1 MRPAGLGG
9 YPPGRPHTG
18 RVSFGV
24 LFVCTGNLCRSPV
37 AERYLRSRLG
47 PQAAVHASSA
57 GLRALAGHPMDP
69 FSAHALRELGGDDR
83 GHAARG
89 LDEDM
94 VLAADLIL
102 GASVEH
108 RDAVLRLVPAALHRT
123 FTVKEFVRLGAAVRP
138 AGDLGAASALVGAV
152 AGQRGRQDAAPPGWD
167 DIADPIGA
175 SLEVARAVARDSAA
189 AIDGLLRL
197 LGTPGRR

>member
-1 MRPAGLGG
+1 MVERIGPAVNTPRRLVVAAGDLVNGLTVPARKTTHVAWLLRDGGRHGLELEGVRTGGSPRMRPAGLGG
-9 YPPGRPHTG
+9 YSPGRPHTG
-18 RVSFGV
+18 RASFG
-24 LFVCTGNLCRSPV
+24 
-37 AERYLRSRLG
+37 
-47 PQAAVHASSA
+47 
-57 GLRALAGHPMDP
+57 
-69 FSAHALRELGGDDR
+69 
-83 GHAARG
+83 
-89 LDEDM
+89 

-138 AGDLGAASALVGAV
+138 AGDLGAASAVVGAV
-152 AGQRGRQDAAPPGWD
+152 ARQRGRQDAAPPGWD

-197 LGTPGRR
+197 